1 MPAEPRLH
9 PVPKD
14 SPAAPV
20 PKDMSRQPAPSHVPK
35 DSRQPAPSPVP
46 KDMSRQPAPSHV
58 PKDMSRQPAPSPVPK
73 DSPAA
78 PAPAPLSP
86 RRFAALLAAIA
97 LPLLLVLAWSL
108 QGDPEA
114 PANARRL
121 AAASAPEASSD
132 PAPTTIIRPQAP
144 AVAVSVTVD
153 PPRRLARLAQL
164 SLGALDSDGRLVPTR
179 LAPALGRRI
188 SVVNVW
194 ATYCA
199 PCMRELPRLLDLLAA
214 RPWGA
219 DLRLVPVLLEAPDR
233 HNEPQQAALRTLRAA
248 PASKQQLV
256 DLTPAGALQTL
267 LHEAGLLPERAT
279 LPLTLVL
286 DCEQRVRWLHRG
298 ELTDTAALGAV
309 LDDLRAELPRC
320 SEPSPEPV
328 LADGCGD
335 AYCDP
340 DRAEDCATCP
350 PDCACPEN
358 RECVALAGR
367 RARCNFRSQGLKD

>member
-1 MPAEPRLH
+1 MPALAEP
-9 PVPKD
+9 
-14 SPAAPV
+14 SA
-20 PKDMSRQPAPSHVPK
+20 
-35 DSRQPAPSPVP
+35 
-46 KDMSRQPAPSHV
+46 
-58 PKDMSRQPAPSPVPK
+58 
-73 DSPAA
+73 
-78 PAPAPLSP
+78 
-86 RRFAALLAAIA
+86 RRFGLTLAGVAA
-97 LPLLLVLAWSL
+97 PLLLALVWSL
-108 QGDPEA
+108 QGDP
-114 PANARRL
+114 PTPTRARRL
-121 AAASAPEASSD
+121 AETGAPADPSA
-132 PAPTTIIRPQAP
+132 PAPTTIRPQAP
-144 AVAVSVTVD
+144 AVAVSVAVD
-153 PPRRLARLAQL
+153 PPRRLGLSQL

-199 PCMRELPRLLDLLAA
+199 PCMRELPRLLALLAD

-233 HNEPQQAALRTLRAA
+233 LNEPQQAALRALRAA

-267 LHEAGLLPERAT
+267 LHDAGLLPERAT

-286 DCEQRVRWLHRG
+286 DCEQQVRWLHRG
-298 ELTDTAALGAV
+298 ELTDTTALAGV
-309 LDDLRAELPRC
+309 LDQLRAELPRC
-320 SEPSPEPV
+320 SEPVPEPA
-328 LADGCGD
+328 LAEGCGD

-340 DRAEDCATCP
+340 ERAEDCATCP
-350 PDCACPEN
+350 PDCACPDN

>member
-1 MPAEPRLH
+1 MPAEPHVRAAK

-14 SPAAPV
+14 SPIAG
-20 PKDMSRQPAPSHVPK
+20 
-35 DSRQPAPSPVP
+35 
-46 KDMSRQPAPSHV
+46 
-58 PKDMSRQPAPSPVPK
+58 PSPVPK
-73 DSPAA
+73 DSRL
-78 PAPAPLSP
+78 PLWLASA
-86 RRFAALLAAIA
+86 AALLLAA
-97 LPLLLVLAWSL
+97 LVWSL
-108 QGDPEA
+108 LADPSPQA
-114 PANARRL
+114 PARRL
-121 AAASAPEASSD
+121 TRASDPSD
-132 PAPTTIIRPQAP
+132 PSDPSAPAPTTIRPQAP
-144 AVAVSVTVD
+144 AVAVSVLVD
-153 PPRRLARLAQL
+153 PPRRLARLSQQ
-164 SLGALDSDGRLVPTR
+164 SLGALDDDGRLVPIR

-199 PCMRELPRLLDLLAA
+199 PCMRELPRLLAA
-214 RPWGA
+214 LGARDWGA

-233 HNEPQQAALRTLRAA
+233 LNEPQQAALRALRAA
-248 PASKQQLV
+248 PTSKQQLV

-298 ELTDTAALGAV
+298 ELTDTAALAAV
-309 LDDLRAELPRC
+309 LDDLRAELPGC
-320 SEPSPEPV
+320 SEPAPEPV

>member
-1 MPAEPRLH
+1 MPAEPRLPQQQ

-14 SPAAPV
+14 SRPAPV
-20 PKDMSRQPAPSHVPK
+20 PKASHAPA
-35 DSRQPAPSPVP
+35 QAPVP
-46 KDMSRQPAPSHV
+46 KASQQSPA
-58 PKDMSRQPAPSPVPK
+58 PVPK
-73 DSPAA
+73 ASQQSPAPP
-78 PAPAPLSP
+78 PAPETVDP
-86 RRFAALLAAIA
+86 RRFTLILALIAA
-97 LPLLLVLAWSL
+97 PLLIALAWSL
-108 QGDPEA
+108 LDDPR
-114 PANARRL
+114 PPTSARRL
-121 AAASAPEASSD
+121 APTAPSADAPGPS
-132 PAPTTIIRPQAP
+132 PTTIRPQAP
-144 AVAVSVTVD
+144 AIAVSVTVD
-153 PPRRLARLAQL
+153 PPRRLGRLDQL
-164 SLGALDSDGRLVPTR
+164 SLGVLDSDGHLIPTR
-179 LAPALGRRI
+179 LASALGRKI

-214 RPWGA
+214 RPWGS

-233 HNEPQQAALRTLRAA
+233 QNEPQQAALRQLQAA

-267 LHEAGLLPERAT
+267 LHDAGLLPERAT

-286 DCEQRVRWLHRG
+286 DCEQQVRWLHRG
-298 ELTDTAALGAV
+298 ELTDTTALAAV

-320 SEPSPEPV
+320 PALAPGPAPEPT
-328 LADGCGD
+328 LAEGCGD

-358 RECVALAGR
+358 RECVAFPDR